1 VASQKSTSLKF
12 AELLRSHREKAGLSQ
27 EELADRAG
35 LHRTFISQVER
46 GLKSPS
52 LNSLV
57 AISTALELK
66 LPKLLNG
73 IDD

>member
-1 VASQKSTSLKF
+1 MRF
-12 AELLRSHREKAGLSQ
+12 AELLRSHREGAGLSQ

-57 AISTALELK
+57 SLSRALDLK
-66 LPKLLNG
+66 LSKFLHG
-73 IDD
+73 MDD

>member
-1 VASQKSTSLKF
+1 VAGNRNSTIQFARSLR
-12 AELLRSHREKAGLSQ
+12 EHRERIGLSQ

-52 LNSLV
+52 LNSLA
-57 AISTALELK
+57 AIAAALGLK
-66 LPKLLNG
+66 LHKLLKD
-73 IDD
+73 IE

>member
-1 VASQKSTSLKF
+1 LRF

-57 AISTALELK
+57 SLAAALGLK
-66 LPKLLNG
+66 LSKFLNG
-73 IDD
+73 MDD

>member
-1 VASQKSTSLKF
+1 LATSKSTSLRF
-12 AELLRSHREKAGLSQ
+12 AELLRSHRERAGLSQ

-57 AISTALELK
+57 SLAAALDLK
-66 LPKLLNG
+66 LAKFLHG
-73 IDD
+73 MDD